1 MIDTPSCPYLLV
13 EAGDR
18 IYDLEI
24 IAAIGNIY
32 GAWVEGLVVGEG
44 KRQGGIRGLFGQGPI
59 TGVDFRVINNQ
70 NRTVD

>member
-1 MIDTPSCPYLLV
+1 MIDPPTCPYLLV

-44 KRQGGIRGLFGQGPI
+44 KCLSGS
-59 TGVDFRVINNQ
+59 
-70 NRTVD
+70 